1 MPAGTSAGLVTYLD
15 STKFSGGG
23 ISIVPVTTTENC
35 NNDHI
40 DIITVDPDGTMVWW
54 NDGVDGI
61 HGDVSTDGSCI
72 RYMRT
77 TTNGTPEH
85 SVTYDIRLD
94 RKKEGD

>member
-1 MPAGTSAGLVTYLD
+1 MTYLD

-35 NNDHI
+35 NTDHI
-40 DIITVDPDGTMVWW
+40 DIVTVDPNGTMVWW

-61 HGDVSTDGSCI
+61 HGDVSTDGSSI

-77 TTNGTPEH
+77 TTNGTPEN